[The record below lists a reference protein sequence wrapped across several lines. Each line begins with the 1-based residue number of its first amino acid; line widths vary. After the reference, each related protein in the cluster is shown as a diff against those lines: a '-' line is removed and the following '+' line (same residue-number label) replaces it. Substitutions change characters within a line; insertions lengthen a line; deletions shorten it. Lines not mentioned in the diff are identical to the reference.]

1 VVGVALLVFPELAL
15 GLSGFETGVAVMPLF
30 IGDPRTPRRSPWD
43 AFGCADHLLAT
54 AVTTLLISPVA
65 FQPGGPANGR
75 ALAYLA
81 HQYLGNAFGTSRG
94 LSQGRPL

>member
-1 VVGVALLVFPELAL
+1 
-15 GLSGFETGVAVMPLF
+15 MPQI

-43 AFGCADHLLAT
+43 ASRAHHLLAT
-54 AVTTLLISPVA
+54 AALIMSVALILSTLVATLSIPTAA
-65 FQPGGPANGR
+65 FQPRGPANGR